1 MKKEQ
6 VIKLKSINLM
16 KMASLNKFLIIMII
30 KLKVIIN
37 TISIR
42 LLNNNHII
50 IKQFHQEQNNHF
62 LQNRLKEIK
71 V

>member
-16 KMASLNKFLIIMII
+16 KMASLNKLLIITII
-30 KLKVIIN
+30 KIKVIIN
-37 TISIR
+37 TISIH
-42 LLNNNHII
+42 LLNNNLII
-50 IKQFHQEQNNHF
+50 IKQFHLEQNIQF
-62 LQNRLKEIK
+62 LQKQLKEIK

>member
-16 KMASLNKFLIIMII
+16 KMASLNKLLIITII

-37 TISIR
+37 TISIH
-42 LLNNNHII
+42 LLNNNLII
-50 IKQFHQEQNNHF
+50 IKQFHLEQNIQF
-62 LQNRLKEIK
+62 LQKQLKEIK

>member
-16 KMASLNKFLIIMII
+16 KMASLNKLFIIMII

-37 TISIR
+37 TISIH
-42 LLNNNHII
+42 LLNNNLII
-50 IKQFHQEQNNHF
+50 IKQFHLEQNLQF
-62 LQNRLKEIK
+62 LQKLLKEIK

>member
-16 KMASLNKFLIIMII
+16 KMASLNKLLIIMII

-37 TISIR
+37 TISIH
-42 LLNNNHII
+42 LLNNNLII
-50 IKQFHQEQNNHF
+50 IKQFHLEQNIQF
-62 LQNRLKEIK
+62 LQKQLKEIK